1 MCTVADYG
9 WIRWILHFYNKD
21 DRIQDG
27 GVRYCKQQSN
37 IATVQHGEK
46 ILLYTII

>member
-1 MCTVADYG
+1 MCTVVDYG

-37 IATVQHGEK
+37 MAKKYYCTQ
-46 ILLYTII
+46 LYELR